1 MYTQIHVCK
10 HLTHGGTRIC
20 NYSTSFSGWEGLV
33 VLEALGQVEER
44 EREGMMVA
52 AE

>member
-1 MYTQIHVCK
+1 MNVHV
-10 HLTHGGTRIC
+10 HVTTV
-20 NYSTSFSGWEGLV
+20 STSFSGWEGLV